1 MSDPASLGR
10 DFATALAAKDFDRIR
25 ELVDDH
31 IDFRGLTPNRAWEAS
46 GPSELVSVVLKQ
58 WLEEGDE
65 VDELVSVETGEF
77 ADRQTLDYVMRVHND
92 EDGEC
97 LVEQQAY
104 FTERDGRI
112 DWMRIICSGFRPV

>member
-1 MSDPASLGR
+1 VSDPTSLGR

-58 WLEEGDE
+58 WLEAGDE

-77 ADRQTLDYVMRVHND
+77 ADRQTLNYVMRGHND
-92 EDGEC
+92 EGPFTF
-97 LVEQQAY
+97 EQQAY
-104 FTERDGRI
+104 FTERDGCI
-112 DWMRIICSGFRPV
+112 DWMRVICSGFRPA